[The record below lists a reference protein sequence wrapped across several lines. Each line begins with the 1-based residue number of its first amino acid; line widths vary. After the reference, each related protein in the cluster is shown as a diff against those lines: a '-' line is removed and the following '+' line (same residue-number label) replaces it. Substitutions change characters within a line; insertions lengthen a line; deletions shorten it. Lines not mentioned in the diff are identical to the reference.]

1 MLGILGGILAGLPGI
16 AASVLNYL
24 TTRNNVDLQK
34 LQAAVGADRDIMI
47 AQLQAEIAANQAK
60 ASILQLPGVRI
71 LLFMMYAPC
80 ILHLC
85 VIVLGRMHFIAW
97 DVMDFLDWEKQII
110 LSLVILVP
118 AQSGVGAFTRWVHK

>member
-1 MLGILGGILAGLPGI
+1 MLGLLGGLLTGIPGVVS
-16 AASVLNYL
+16 AVLTYL

-34 LQAAVGADRDIMI
+34 TQTVVGADRDVMI
-47 AQLQAEIAANQAK
+47 AQLQAEVAVNQAK
-60 ASILQLPGVRI
+60 ATILQLPGVRI

-85 VIVLGRMHFIAW
+85 VIVLGRIHFIDF
-97 DVMDFLDWEKQII
+97 DVLDFLDWEKQII

-118 AQSGVGAFTRWVHK
+118 AQSGVGAFTRWLHK

>member
-1 MLGILGGILAGLPGI
+1 MLGLLGGILSGIPGI
-16 AASVLNYL
+16 ATAVLNYL

-34 LQAAVGADRDIMI
+34 LRAAVGVDRDIMV

-71 LLFMMYAPC
+71 LLFLLYAPC
-80 ILHLC
+80 ILHLA
-85 VIVLGRMHFIAW
+85 VIVLGRIHFIDW

-118 AQSGVGAFTRWVHK
+118 AQSGVGAFTRWLHR

>member
-1 MLGILGGILAGLPGI
+1 MLGLFGGILTSIPGI
-16 AASVLNYL
+16 ATAVLNYL

-34 LQAAVGADRDIMI
+34 LQTAVGADRDIMI

-60 ASILQLPGVRI
+60 ASILQLPGVRV
-71 LLFMMYAPC
+71 LLFLMYAPC

-85 VIVLGRMHFIAW
+85 VIVLGRMHFIDF
-97 DVMDFLDWEKQII
+97 DVLDFLDWEKQII

-118 AQSGVGAFTRWVHK
+118 AQSGVGAFTRWLHK